1 MNIKK
6 RKGFSL
12 VESII
17 SFALIIIAGLI
28 ILNIFPSSKKGL
40 LASEN
45 RYIATVYAKGI
56 IDDLRRSGFD
66 NIVASTGTYN
76 HSGINDGKPIQWS
89 FNYTVNVTNINS
101 SQKDVWINVSWYER
115 NANRTVTLESI
126 ITK

>member
-66 NIVASTGTYN
+66 NIVAST
-76 HSGINDGKPIQWS
+76 
-89 FNYTVNVTNINS
+89 
-101 SQKDVWINVSWYER
+101 
-115 NANRTVTLESI
+115 
-126 ITK
+126 